1 MPKVKTVGQPM
12 TCINTMPLQ
21 KNLYVDKKAKQ
32 ITKRPKVLK
41 KAMGK
46 TKLIEQTPVGM
57 ANKTGSDA
65 VIPPGHSQRKPKL

>member
-1 MPKVKTVGQPM
+1 MPKVKTVGQPV
-12 TCINTMPLQ
+12 TCINTVPT
-21 KNLYVDKKAKQ
+21 KNLYVDKKARQ
-32 ITKRPKVLK
+32 IMKRPKVLK